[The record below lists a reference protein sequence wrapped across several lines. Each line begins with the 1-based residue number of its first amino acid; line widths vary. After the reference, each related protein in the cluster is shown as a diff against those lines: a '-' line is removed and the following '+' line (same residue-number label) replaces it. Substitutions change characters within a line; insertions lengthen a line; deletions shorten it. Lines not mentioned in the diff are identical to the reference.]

1 MIRPR
6 RAVPL
11 ALMFTLAAA
20 LNAHA
25 QGALSTQGFG
35 FPPGQLSTR
44 ALATGGGL
52 GEFDPDSPL
61 NPASI
66 ALSSD
71 PRVYLQ
77 YEPEF
82 RRFSIAGATANS
94 TIARFPV
101 TAASVPFGSRGSI
114 GASVS
119 TFLDRSFFTTT
130 TRDEVI
136 AGQNATITE
145 SFRVLGAINDVRLAA
160 GVALTPRL
168 QIGVAGHVFTGQN
181 RVFFDQSF
189 PDSLKFS
196 PVSQTSTLSFTG
208 FGFSAGTIFRPS
220 RQFALAVSG
229 RKGGDLRS
237 RANDTIASEAHVPD
251 RIGAAVSY
259 EGIAGAS
266 FSAHAARDSWS
277 ALNGL
282 GSAAATAVD
291 SWEGGIGL
299 EAAGPR
305 VAERLFVLRAGA
317 RYRTLPFQAA
327 GRDVAELSFAGGI
340 GAQFFRNRAALDLT
354 LQHSRRSPDG
364 AGEIGSA
371 RERAFTLS
379 FGLRVRP

>member
-1 MIRPR
+1 VINR
-6 RAVPL
+6 RCVVPL
-11 ALMFTLAAA
+11 ALMIGAA
-20 LNAHA
+20 LNARA

-35 FPPGQLSTR
+35 YPPGQLSTR

-52 GEFDPDSPL
+52 AGFDPDGPL

-101 TAASVPFGSRGSI
+101 TAASVPFGSKGSV

-130 TRDEVI
+130 TRDEMV

-160 GVALTPRL
+160 GMALSPRL
-168 QIGVAGHVFTGQN
+168 QIGIAGHVFTGQN

-196 PVSQTSTLSFTG
+196 PVSQTSTLAFTG
-208 FGFSAGTIFRPS
+208 FGVSAGTIFRPS
-220 RQFALAVSG
+220 RLFAVAVSG

-237 RANDTIASEAHVPD
+237 RANDSIASEARIPD
-251 RIGAAVSY
+251 RFGAAVSY

-266 FSAHAARDSWS
+266 LSAHAARVNWS

-291 SWEGGIGL
+291 SWEGGLGI

-317 RYRTLPFQAA
+317 RYRTLPYQAA
-327 GRDVAELSFAGGI
+327 GSDVAELSFAGGI

-364 AGEIGSA
+364 GGEINSA
-371 RERAFTLS
+371 RERAYTLS